1 MVCLL
6 VKAFPVELLWKLQ
19 TFGKVFHLFFN
30 KTRSKKE
37 GGREGKESQNEY
49 QSKERF
55 TPGKDE
61 IASTHFNLF
70 IRAA

>member
-1 MVCLL
+1 MVIIGNR
-6 VKAFPVELLWKLQ
+6 KEKKGNP
-19 TFGKVFHLFFN
+19 
-30 KTRSKKE
+30 KKE